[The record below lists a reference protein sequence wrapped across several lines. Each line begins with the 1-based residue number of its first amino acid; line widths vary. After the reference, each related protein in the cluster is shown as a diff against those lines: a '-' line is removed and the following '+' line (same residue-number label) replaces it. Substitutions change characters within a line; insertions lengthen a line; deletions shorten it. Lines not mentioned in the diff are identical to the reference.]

1 LTVLVNVL
9 FVLDQLVLE
18 LLLQV
23 EPLAACLRQ
32 TVDDGPRAY
41 SLCTCP
47 TPMTRQADLTNPT
60 KAMAAS

>member
-1 LTVLVNVL
+1 MLVNVL

-23 EPLAACLRQ
+23 EPLATGLRQ

-41 SLCTCP
+41 SLCTGP

-60 KAMAAS
+60 KTMAAS